1 MGFQDP
7 ATAVAEGMID
17 LHADVMFFMWMLA
30 TFYLYLI
37 LRTCYLFDES
47 RHPRPVKILH
57 NTTLE
62 VVWTLIPCAILI
74 VIAISSFALLY
85 AEEVTGLLDDYAGL
99 TLKVTGRQWYWSY
112 KYPEFMS
119 DFDGDSYMIQDDD
132 LELGQMRNL
141 EVDNRVVLPVNTPLR
156 FVITGA
162 DVVHAWAVPSLGIK
176 VDAIPGRLNQVNTI
190 IKRPGVFYGQ
200 CSELC
205 GVLHYAMPICVV
217 ALPPD
222 DDLWH

>member
-1 MGFQDP
+1 
-7 ATAVAEGMID
+7 MID
-17 LHADVMFFMWMLA
+17 LFNDVMFFMFIVGTFVGYML
-30 TFYLYLI
+30 
-37 LRTCYLFDES
+37 LRCLQMWDEH
-47 RHPRPVKILH
+47 RHPKAAKILH

-62 VVWTLIPCAILI
+62 IVWTLIPCLILI
-74 VIAISSFALLY
+74 VIAMSSFALLY
-85 AEEVTGLLDDYAGL
+85 AEEVAGLLDDYSGL
-99 TLKVTGRQWYWSY
+99 TLKITGRQWYWSY

-119 DFDGDSYMIQDDD
+119 DFDGDSYMVQDDD

-141 EVDNRVVLPVNTPLR
+141 EVDNRVVLPVNTPIRLI
-156 FVITGA
+156 ITA
-162 DVVHAWAVPSLGIK
+162 SDVVHSWAVPSLGVK
-176 VDAIPGRLNQVNTI
+176 CDAIPGRLNQVNTI

-205 GVLHYAMPICVV
+205 GLLHYAMPICVV